1 MLSNDNSVKISAAT
15 TLTSPSVAITA
26 VVLSMLAA
34 SPDYDRLYKDFDN
47 PLRGLYEIS
56 RCADQAPTMEYLL
69 KERANE
75 LYAKL
80 CAKIDKYVEL
90 SDGWNGYDAFPIPE
104 RTITIAKQFLQN
116 MLANHIDLEGWEVF
130 PTGRE
135 SIQFEKTLLETY
147 VEVEVFSDGNF
158 AFYFDGR
165 DEIELDSIKL
175 EETLQRVSSVFA

>member
-47 PLRGLYEIS
+47 PLRSLHEIS
-56 RCADQAPTMEYLL
+56 HCADQAPTMEYLL

-75 LYAKL
+75 LYTKL
-80 CAKIDKYVEL
+80 CAKIDEYVEL
-90 SDGWNGYDAFPIPE
+90 SEGWNGYDALPIPAK
-104 RTITIAKQFLQN
+104 TITTAKHFLQN

-158 AFYFDGR
+158 TFYFDGR